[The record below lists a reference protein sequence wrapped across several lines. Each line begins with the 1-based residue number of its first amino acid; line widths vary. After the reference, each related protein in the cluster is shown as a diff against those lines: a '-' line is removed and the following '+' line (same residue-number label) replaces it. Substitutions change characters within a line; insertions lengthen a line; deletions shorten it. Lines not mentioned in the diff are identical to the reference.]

1 MSYQVLARK
10 WRPKSF
16 ETLVGQDHV
25 VRALSNALDQQRLH
39 HAYLFTGTR
48 GVGKTT
54 LSRLLA
60 KAFNCETGITS
71 KPCNVCSACVAI
83 DKGAFIDYVEMDAA
97 SNRGIDDMTSLLEKA
112 IYAPTVG
119 RFKVY
124 MLDEVHQLTG
134 PAFNAMLKTLEEPPS
149 HVKFI
154 LATTD
159 PQKMP
164 VTVLSRCLQFN
175 LRQMAPVDIS
185 NHLSFVL
192 GEEKIPFDT
201 VALQLISRA
210 ASGSMRDALSLLDQA
225 IAYGGN
231 SVNELEVRNML
242 GAIDQTYL
250 YQLLQCI
257 TANNGAE
264 MLALAKTM
272 EQRSLSFD
280 AALNDLA
287 NLLHQIAITQTV
299 PDSIAEDFPERVA
312 LLNLA
317 QIISA
322 ENVQLY
328 YQIALLARRD
338 LGLAPDAYAGFTM
351 ALLRMLAFTPN
362 EAAYKATQPTTS
374 AANLPNIGA
383 KEVLTTL
390 KAASSS
396 NVVPVLTAKNIA
408 PITAAVLQVAQTSET
423 HSTASENVNVT
434 QESIDAAANSS
445 AQAIFDGD
453 WRGLV
458 EVLKL
463 GIAKSLAVHSELVK
477 YDQNNLY
484 FTLAE
489 SDKHLINNQYQEK
502 LKLAISQYFGRK
514 ITLHFSL
521 SSAAA
526 GEIKNTPIAQMG
538 QEKATIQNNAE
549 QAIYEDSFVQALIK
563 DFGATIIPNSIKPI

>member
-16 ETLVGQDHV
+16 ATLVGQDHV

-54 LSRLLA
+54 LSRILA
-60 KAFNCETGITS
+60 KSFNCETGITS
-71 KPCNVCSACVAI
+71 MPCNVCSACVAI

-192 GEEKIPFDT
+192 GEEKIPFDN

-242 GAIDQTYL
+242 GAIDQSYL

-264 MLALAKTM
+264 MLVIAKTM

-287 NLLHQIAITQTV
+287 NLLHQISIAQVV
-299 PDSIAEDFPERVA
+299 PDSIAEDFPERIA
-312 LLNLA
+312 LLSLA
-317 QIISA
+317 QTIPA
-322 ENVQLY
+322 ENIQLY

-338 LGLAPDAYAGFTM
+338 LGLAPDEYAGFTM

-362 EAAYKATQPTTS
+362 DHTQAKVTQSPSISPVFSAKDTLVSLKPAA
-374 AANLPNIGA
+374 I
-383 KEVLTTL
+383 
-390 KAASSS
+390 S
-396 NVVPVLTAKNIA
+396 NVEATKNIA
-408 PITAAVLQVAQTSET
+408 AVQ
-423 HSTASENVNVT
+423 STAIPAQQSDINHLIEPVINKVAEYADSTTVT
-434 QESIDAAANSS
+434 SPQLA
-445 AQAIFDGD
+445 FDGD

-458 EVLKL
+458 ETLKL
-463 GIAKSLAVHSELVK
+463 GIAKSLAVHCELVK
-477 YDQNNLY
+477 YDENNLY

-489 SDKHLINNQYQEK
+489 SDKHLMNNQYQDK
-502 LKLAISQYFGRK
+502 LKLAISQHFGRK
-514 ITLHFSL
+514 IALHIAL
-521 SSAAA
+521 SHEAE
-526 GEIKNTPIAQMG
+526 GVVKNSPIAQIT

-549 QAIYEDSFVQALIK
+549 QSIKDDPFIQALINQF
-563 DFGATIIPNSIKPI
+563 DATIIPNSIKPI